1 MQKTILTMIL
11 ALVAMTGWAQKFT
24 ISGDLSV
31 MTNKHDLPPAKA
43 NYMER
48 LFEGYAYR
56 IRREGREVRDKR
68 KRQPPHLFE
77 THGTTGNRS

>member
-1 MQKTILTMIL
+1 MQKTILSILL
-11 ALVAMTGWAQKFT
+11 ALIATTGWAQEKGKYR
-24 ISGDLSV
+24 I
-31 MTNKHDLPPAKA
+31 
-43 NYMER
+43 YMER

-68 KRQPPHLFE
+68 KRQSAHLFE

>member
-11 ALVAMTGWAQKFT
+11 ALIVMTGWAQKFT
-24 ISGDLSV
+24 ISAPRKG
-31 MTNKHDLPPAKA
+31 KYRI
-43 NYMER
+43 YMER